1 MLEPSFAPT
10 RRNEVRVSRNSTLGL
25 VVFLERLD
33 RHLFEDGW
41 VGLPVTGVYKVH
53 YGKTTSWRDH
63 FDAATIA
70 GQPPA

>member
-1 MLEPSFAPT
+1 
-10 RRNEVRVSRNSTLGL
+10 LGL